1 VKQKVIELIKQYGLL
16 SALTFI
22 LVVLSLIQVVTDTNW
37 LSMLLLGVL
46 LATTGIVARM
56 IITQGQA
63 GPTVSNEGNSGTTD
77 RDELIALLSELSMLI
92 ETQSAEVHGSLAQIK
107 TVVIDATTTLA
118 GSFNELNEK
127 SQFQGVLVN
136 GLVSSGQSDGEG
148 ANDTFNTQVFVAE
161 THSLLSHFIELLLN
175 TSTSS
180 MKIVHTIDDVSNQM
194 QEVYTLLKDVTGIAN
209 QTNLLALNAAIE
221 AARAGEAGRGFAV
234 VADEVRNLSQHS
246 NRFSDEIQSVIGKAN
261 VSIDEAKELVSS
273 MASKDMT
280 DIITAK
286 TSVDEMLKSIESY
299 NEKVDA
305 DIGQLSI
312 VSGEISMAV
321 GAAVRSLQFEDVITQ
336 VVGYSADHMD
346 RISSLVERIGKSA
359 IAIEGNSGDN
369 DSEVLDMIQIYRNE
383 INQLKEEWDTPLNK
397 AVSQNSMD
405 QGEIEMF

>member
-1 VKQKVIELIKQYGLL
+1 MKPKVIELVKQYGLL

-22 LVVLSLIQVVTDTNW
+22 LVVLALIQVVNETNW

-56 IITQGQA
+56 IITKRLVS
-63 GPTVSNEGNSGTTD
+63 PTVSNEGTSSISD

-92 ETQSAEVHGSLAQIK
+92 ETQSAEVQGSLVQIK

-118 GSFNELNEK
+118 SSFNELNEK
-127 SQFQGVLVN
+127 SQFQGKLVN
-136 GLVSSGQSDGEG
+136 GLVSSGQSNGEDANG
-148 ANDTFNTQVFVAE
+148 AFNTQVFVDE
-161 THSLLSHFIELLLN
+161 THSLLSHFIDLLLN

-180 MKIVHTIDDVSNQM
+180 MKIVYTIDDVSKQM

-261 VSIDEAKELVSS
+261 VSIDEAKKLVSS

-305 DIGQLSI
+305 DIGQLSL

-336 VVGYSADHMD
+336 VVGYSTDHMD
-346 RISSLVERIGKSA
+346 RISSLLEKIRKNTTA
-359 IAIEGNSGDN
+359 LEGDSGDN
-369 DSEVLDMIQIYRNE
+369 DFEVHDMIQIYRNE

-397 AVSQNSMD
+397 AVSQISMD